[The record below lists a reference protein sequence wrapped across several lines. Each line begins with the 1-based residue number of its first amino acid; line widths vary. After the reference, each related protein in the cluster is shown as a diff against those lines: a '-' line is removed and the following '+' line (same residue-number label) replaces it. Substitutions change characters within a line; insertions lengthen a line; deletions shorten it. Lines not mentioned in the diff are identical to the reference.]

1 MVVGTKRALCGGL
14 AIAALVM
21 SSCGDEVT
29 CASAAGRG
37 DWKRA
42 VALCRERYRAGDL
55 EAGLTAARA
64 MRRSGDLRGTI
75 RLTKAMLEGARA
87 LPPRL
92 ATDLYAVLGD
102 AAQRADDPVEAR
114 QAWEGALAGARAAG
128 DGSGIGRAA
137 HGLAGANLALGDIGS
152 ANSYAE
158 LAIEEARRG
167 GRAKEVELLY
177 YMMGRADVLRQ
188 GGLQDESERLFAE
201 MKPLLKSPDD
211 KIWYALKLG
220 ILYVSRGLVRPARQ
234 ELTLALELL
243 ALSPERLDDV
253 RLSVLL
259 NLAWM
264 DRVEGKVQDALERLD
279 AASKLEGA
287 KPLEIAFHRGLV
299 LADAGRLDEAASWL
313 DEAQRE
319 LPQAQWSWAVPY
331 NRGRVAEQR
340 GQLEAAI
347 AAYRD
352 SITAVQALTERAGS
366 FTPDVAANHR
376 EPYQRLLGI
385 YARRG
390 DWERAFQLVMELDL
404 LSLVTSEVVPLTGQ
418 LDRAQPNHPSAP
430 VLPRLPAVAEVL
442 AAWRG
447 RHLVVVVSDEETM
460 WRLEIRDGQVSGRP
474 VGEAARLE
482 RAAAEL
488 ELEPVKTEL
497 ASELGAAVLP
507 PLRRASGGARGAG
520 GRGAGREVV
529 SDGEGDGVNEDVNED
544 VIDVLLVGPIARLPL
559 AALRQGRQLAVA
571 QTPLARVLGVLP
583 RGERRPARQGAVVLG
598 DPNGDLPQ
606 ARAEAEEIAARLA
619 VVPLLGEAVTRG
631 ALARAGGAALLH
643 LAAHSSSTVGG
654 ARLGL
659 SERSLGGG
667 EIAESQA
674 GAGVVVLASC
684 GGAAARDAAGWGS
697 LAAAFL
703 RAGSDAVIAAGRS
716 VDDEKTRA
724 LVRAL
729 YRQRRR
735 GQPVEVA
742 RQPARAL
749 ALAQVEMSASLPP
762 EIWAVFAVLRA
773 PPRLPAAVAL
783 PAAGAAEAAPAA
795 AAR

>member
-21 SSCGDEVT
+21 GSCGDEVT

-42 VALCRERYRAGDL
+42 VALCREAYRAGDL

-158 LAIEEARRG
+158 LAIAEARRG

-447 RHLVVVVSDEETM
+447 RHLVVVISDEETM
-460 WRLEIRDGQVSGRP
+460 WRLEIRDGEVSGRP
-474 VGEAARLE
+474 VGAAARLE
-482 RAAAEL
+482 RAASEL

-520 GRGAGREVV
+520 GRGAGREAV
-529 SDGEGDGVNEDVNED
+529 GDGVSKGVSKGVSED

-619 VVPLLGEAVTRG
+619 VAPLLGEAVTRR
-631 ALARAGGAALLH
+631 ALEGAGGAALLH
-643 LAAHSSSTVGG
+643 LAAHSSSTAGG

-659 SERSLGGG
+659 FERSLGGG
-667 EIAESQA
+667 EIAASQA

-783 PAAGAAEAAPAA
+783 PAAGAAEAAGAA